1 MVIDKVSHEVKN
13 DPLICEFGDRLL
25 EKHGDDRSKDG
36 HVSQKMRELG
46 RFLVAAKSLD
56 YKVKMLQD
64 VLVPPKFSLA
74 VAAARKASGFT
85 NSKYRY
91 RTPSLA
97 LKLGHSLKA
106 VCDILI
112 GHHVKAEDETA
123 AGRVRSFLGLV
134 AAEWDLYVSRRA
146 RTNLEED
153 RWNKKEMIPLTEDVM
168 KLHNVL
174 KSTEEEAA
182 KKILEGPDPTAYRT
196 LKPQRISTPSSQD
209 ELQRTEKRGFYSGK
223 MRKRH
228 SPKKRR
234 KMRSESPQDSDEELD
249 VLSPEATAA
258 PRTEKTEFLAQSL
271 RQ

>member
-196 LKPQRISTPSSQD
+196 LR
-209 ELQRTEKRGFYSGK
+209 FYSGK